1 MTENGQ
7 LVSTGQV
14 RVAHFGSMPRVV
26 DMSAG
31 MQLSTL
37 FSQAGLA
44 VAPGD
49 LVRVNGRDANLDQV
63 VQPGDS
69 ILVMNKIAGG

>member
-1 MTENGQ
+1 MNQ
-7 LVSTGQV
+7 LVNTGTA
-14 RVAHFGSMPRVV
+14 RVAHFGSMPRIV
-26 DMSAG
+26 DIAEG
-31 MQLSTL
+31 MTLATMFENAQL
-37 FSQAGLA
+37 Q

-49 LVRVNGRDANLDQV
+49 LVRVNGRDAQLGDV